1 MPPEGE
7 DSANECWRRG
17 RCSGACPHTGE
28 GLCVQVS
35 ARSEHLVKLRSE
47 VEEEDEGECHEE
59 EVREPVPACPEVCEV
74 SRVRFRPESA
84 INRAKSNYA
93 DDADDYYDGTLGM
106 YGEHGMMLN
115 NQRERRT

>member
-1 MPPEGE
+1 MNVGAGGVAPARARIPAKGSAFKSPP
-7 DSANECWRRG
+7 
-17 RCSGACPHTGE
+17 
-28 GLCVQVS
+28 
-35 ARSEHLVKLRSE
+35 RSEYLVKLRGE

-93 DDADDYYDGTLGM
+93 DDADDYYDGTLGI
-106 YGEHGMMLN
+106 YGEHDMMLN
-115 NQRERRT
+115 NQGERRT